1 MEDGIVC
8 GAVNSKGAEGTD
20 NNLKIM
26 NEVTNGLAGMQGAA
40 GQVVSAFNAWNVVAL
55 GVGAALTHG
64 YHLVVAAGG
73 VKRIW
78 LNFWDGPGG
87 RTAAGEPPSADQ
99 AVKRGP
105 GN

>member
-1 MEDGIVC
+1 
-8 GAVNSKGAEGTD
+8 
-20 NNLKIM
+20 M

-78 LNFWDGPGG
+78 LNFWDGPAGAGG
-87 RTAAGEPPSADQ
+87 RRAGRLG
-99 AVKRGP
+99 RGGVGGRRQGSRRP
-105 GN
+105 LIRR